1 MYRLFLFFLTMY
13 STILEAQQ
21 AAPVKYV
28 DAADLTVIGRA
39 ASVGATQFQRIADPF
54 LPQLP
59 KRVAELSKNS
69 AGIYIAFQTNSKR
82 IQVEWVLEK
91 YISLWNMTPLAI
103 NGLDMYGLKGDKFQY
118 VSSARP
124 LSDTNSVVLIE
135 GLSGEM
141 TQYKLYLPLYASIK
155 NIRIGVDSIAAIEK
169 VAAQHLPQKK
179 VVIYGSSITQGA
191 SASRPG
197 MAYPSILSRRFNIET
212 FNLGFSGSG
221 KMEIALADVLAGMDA
236 DVYILDCVP
245 NPTPAEIKERAVPFI
260 KRLRQLKP
268 GVPVMMVESVI
279 REQSYWSSRRHN
291 IVFSQNEEFR
301 KAYEQL
307 KKENFRDLY
316 YITAANLLGD
326 DHEATIDGTHVTD
339 LGFTRMADEIG
350 KTLKPL
356 LFKSSAGK
364 N

>member
-1 MYRLFLFFLTMY
+1 MNRLFLFFLLMY

-28 DAADLTVIGRA
+28 NAEELTVVGRA
-39 ASVGATQFQRIADPF
+39 AGVGAGKFQRVADSF

-82 IQVEWVLEK
+82 IQVQWVLEK

-103 NGLDMYGLKGDKFQY
+103 NGLDMYGLKDDKFQY

-135 GLSGEM
+135 GLSGDM
-141 TQYKLYLPLYASIK
+141 NQYKLYLPLYASIK
-155 NIRIGVDSIAAIEK
+155 SIRIGVDSTAVIEK
-169 VAAQHLPQKK
+169 VGTQNLPQKK

-221 KMEIALADVLAGMDA
+221 KMEIAMADVLASMDA

-245 NPTPAEIKERAVPFI
+245 NPTPAEIRERALPFI

-268 GVPVMMVESVI
+268 FVPVIMIESVI
-279 REQSYWSSRRHN
+279 REQANWSSRRHD

-316 YITAANLLGD
+316 YITAANLIGD
-326 DHEATIDGTHVTD
+326 DHDATIDGTHVTD

-356 LFKSSAGK
+356 IFESSTRK